1 MTSYAE
7 INRQRKLARPLYLE
21 LRSLGLDLRAH
32 EDPEEPTGY
41 RIEVVGLASVSPVVH
56 ADGVRRRVEELR
68 PGLMRILIMGRG
80 YEDLSAVREEASAA

>member
-7 INRQRKLARPLYLE
+7 ITRQRKLARPLYLE
-21 LRSLGLDLRAH
+21 LRSLGLDIGAH

-41 RIEVVGLASVSPVVH
+41 RIEVVGLASVSPVH
-56 ADGVRRRVEELR
+56 ADRVRRRVEELR

-80 YEDLSAVREEASAA
+80 DEDLSAVREEASAA